1 MMTMI
6 IIIMMMTRFA
16 ISSVDDATIGPTPET
31 RSFLTP
37 GWAGE
42 NRAGGSF
49 RKLKV

>member
-1 MMTMI
+1 MVMMTCFM
-6 IIIMMMTRFA
+6 MMMTRFA

-37 GWAGE
+37 SWAGE